1 MQKLSPAFSQGNVAL
16 VFAANDSYVPYTA
29 TMMLSIMKHASQER
43 GYDFVVLHR
52 DITEDSRALLD
63 QMLEPYA
70 NASLRLAN
78 VSEYTQGLDFYTE
91 NREDFSEEA
100 YYRLLI
106 PEIMQEYEK
115 VLYFDGDMVALT
127 DVAEL
132 YDTDLGDNLLA
143 SSRDLCGLM
152 SYYNPLED
160 RRKYR
165 DCELKLEKP
174 DDYFISGMLLVNVP
188 AFRAVYSWQ
197 ELLELAVSREWLQHD
212 QDILNVICQG
222 RTLIVDAA
230 WDVIKPELY
239 QKMPAQYREE
249 LDASIEH
256 PKVVHFGGTMKPWVS
271 LDAPFGNYF
280 WTYAAQ
286 TPFIQEI
293 IKRRIYLD
301 REPCS
306 VRGTMER
313 EFAEGKVG
321 ARYILKFIRAWLG
334 FKLGRSKHD

>member
-1 MQKLSPAFSQGNVAL
+1 M
-16 VFAANDSYVPYTA
+16 
-29 TMMLSIMKHASQER
+29 
-43 GYDFVVLHR
+43 
-52 DITEDSRALLD
+52 
-63 QMLEPYA
+63 
-70 NASLRLAN
+70 
-78 VSEYTQGLDFYTE
+78 
-91 NREDFSEEA
+91 
-100 YYRLLI
+100 
-106 PEIMQEYEK
+106 
-115 VLYFDGDMVALT
+115 
-127 DVAEL
+127 
-132 YDTDLGDNLLA
+132 
-143 SSRDLCGLM
+143 
-152 SYYNPLED
+152 
-160 RRKYR
+160 
-165 DCELKLEKP
+165 
-174 DDYFISGMLLVNVP
+174 
-188 AFRAVYSWQ
+188 
-197 ELLELAVSREWLQHD
+197 
-212 QDILNVICQG
+212 ICQG
-222 RTLIVDAA
+222 RTLLVDAA

-334 FKLGRSKHD
+334 FKLGRGKHD

>member
-16 VFAANDSYVPYTA
+16 VFAANDSYVPYMA
-29 TMMLSIMKHASQER
+29 TMMLSIMKHSSPVR
-43 GYDFVVLHR
+43 GYDFVVLHH
-52 DITEDSRALLD
+52 DITDDSWALLA
-63 QMLEPYA
+63 QMLDSYS
-70 NASLRLAN
+70 NVSLRSAN
-78 VSEYTQGLDFYTE
+78 VSKYTQGLSFYTE

-127 DVAEL
+127 DVAGL

-165 DCELKLEKP
+165 DSVLKLEHP
-174 DDYFISGMLLVNVP
+174 NDYFISGMLLINVP
-188 AFRAVYSWQ
+188 AFRDAYPWQ
-197 ELLELAVSREWLQHD
+197 ELLNLAVSREWLQHD
-212 QDILNVICQG
+212 QDILNVLCQG
-222 RTLIVDAA
+222 KTLLVDAA

-239 QKMPAQYREE
+239 QKMPARYREE

-256 PKVVHFGGTMKPWVS
+256 PKVVHFGGTMKPWVN
-271 LDAPFGNYF
+271 LDAPFGNFF
-280 WTYAAQ
+280 WSYAAQ

-301 REPCS
+301 RVPCS
-306 VRGTMER
+306 VRGAMEK

-334 FKLGRSKHD
+334 FKLGKDKHA